1 MKTLT
6 IYSAYSPKA
15 LDSINKI
22 IKAKD
27 IFKSL
32 DAYYRYIIDYIMHYD
47 VDKSPDFK
55 VENAGYPYSSDNES
69 KDTRLLTLYQ
79 PAEDFMFNNQ
89 TKCKYHI
96 QVPDRTYS
104 LLSSLNYSS
113 YWNIDR
119 ICDFILHRLLNSNDK
134 YIKVPLDE
142 LTKQSIS
149 TTLMNYKFEDFVNSK
164 KENK

>member
-55 VENAGYPYSSDNES
+55 VENAGYPFSSDDES
-69 KDTRLLTLYQ
+69 KDTELLILNQ

-96 QVPDRTYS
+96 QVPDRAYD

-134 YIKVPLDE
+134 YITVPLDE

-149 TTLMNYKFEDFVNSK
+149 TTLMNYEFKDFVNNK
-164 KENK
+164 KKK

>member
-55 VENAGYPYSSDNES
+55 VENAGYPYSSDDES

-79 PAEDFMFNNQ
+79 PAEDFIFNNK

-96 QVPDRTYS
+96 QVPNRTYS

-149 TTLMNYKFEDFVNSK
+149 TTLMDYKFEDFVNSK